1 MGKYVPITT
10 FYFRKP
16 RFFKVKRSN
25 MEKVE
30 IRLLFSLLI
39 IATYLHIL
47 LYNSNILL
55 TFYQQ
60 YKYCT
65 LFYGLGIVSTLIFI
79 YKDV

>member
-1 MGKYVPITT
+1 MVKFGQTSCKINFKGKYVPITT

-30 IRLLFSLLI
+30 SQLLFSLLI
-39 IATYLHIL
+39 IATYLHICI
-47 LYNSNILL
+47 YNIDILL

-60 YKYCT
+60 YE
-65 LFYGLGIVSTLIFI
+65 
-79 YKDV
+79 